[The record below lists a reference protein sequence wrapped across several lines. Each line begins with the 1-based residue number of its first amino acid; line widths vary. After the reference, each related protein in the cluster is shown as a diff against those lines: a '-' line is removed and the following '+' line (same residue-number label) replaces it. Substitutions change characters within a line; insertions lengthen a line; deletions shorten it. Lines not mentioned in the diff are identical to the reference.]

1 MSDAE
6 AETSYPTEQQQQDQQ
21 GSDSK
26 QQKTEGGSSSGGS
39 GGGVSGVK
47 KILLL
52 VGVVIVFCS
61 FIVVAGAEAGNNGVA
76 GAEAG
81 NNGVAFGL
89 QGAVEVL
96 LPALLG
102 LVLIFKS
109 DADITMFVIFFVGLA
124 ATLWSFFSFVV
135 DCRANKNNVVRA
147 RLAGHLGFFVGECLL
162 TVVGAMGLF

>member
-6 AETSYPTEQQQQDQQ
+6 AETSYPTEQQQQQDQQ

-76 GAEAG
+76 
-81 NNGVAFGL
+81 FGL

-109 DADITMFVIFFVGLA
+109 DAVNADITMFVIFFVGLA